1 MKKLMIKLSLALLLA
16 GAINASALTA
26 TITVA
31 GGGYVQLLSVTNGAI
46 KITQIIATA
55 TSTTNASA
63 LFIDAGTN
71 SLSYIVPAY
80 TNRVSYATNYITSWT
95 NYYGVAVLTTNIDL
109 VDVNNSVASVTNNWP
124 QRLNVAALAG
134 TSTVFSGVNY
144 YFQNGCWV
152 SNTVAGAPI
161 AITVTYQQ

>member
-1 MKKLMIKLSLALLLA
+1 MKKLMFKLSLALLL
-16 GAINASALTA
+16 GIGVNASAITA
-26 TITVA
+26 TVTVA

-55 TSTTNASA
+55 TSTTNAAA

-71 SLSYIVPAY
+71 SLSYVVPAY
-80 TNRVSYATNYITSWT
+80 TNRISYATNYITSWT
-95 NYYGVAVLTTNIDL
+95 NYYGVAVSTTNIDL
-109 VDVNNSVASVTNNWP
+109 YTITNSVASVTNNWP
-124 QRLNVAALAG
+124 QRLSVAALAG
-134 TSTVFSGVNY
+134 TSTTFQGVNY

-161 AITVTYQQ
+161 ALTVTYQQ